1 MRQSWSETFQTLG
14 TAVLELLKAEI
25 AALERDLA
33 RSGKSAAQGIALVL
47 GAVAVLFWTLGVAT
61 YFLVQLVALWLPVW
75 GAALVVTLALA
86 AVAGVLAFA
95 GLRKLEKFENPL
107 STARRRLDDHI
118 DWWQDRVLAPET
130 ARRRPGALGDGEGE
144 GKGPVGD
151 AR

>member
-33 RSGKSAAQGIALVL
+33 RSGKNAALGIALVL
-47 GAVAVLFWTLGVAT
+47 AAAAVVFWTLGVAT
-61 YFLVQLVALWLPVW
+61 FFLVQLLALWLPVW
-75 GAALVVTLALA
+75 GAALVVTLTLA
-86 AVAGVLAFA
+86 AVAGGLAFA

-118 DWWQDRVLAPET
+118 DWWQDRVLVPGP
-130 ARRRPGALGDGEGE
+130 ARRRPGALGDPEGE
-144 GKGPVGD
+144 DEGPAGG

>member
-33 RSGKSAAQGIALVL
+33 RSGKNAALGIALVL
-47 GAVAVLFWTLGVAT
+47 GAGAVVFWALGVAT

-75 GAALVVTLALA
+75 VAALVVTLALA
-86 AVAGVLAFA
+86 AVAGGLAFA
-95 GLRKLEKFENPL
+95 GLRKLKKFENPL

-118 DWWQDRVLAPET
+118 DWWQDRVLAPGT
-130 ARRRPGALGDGEGE
+130 ARRRPGALSDGEGE
-144 GKGPVGD
+144 GEGPAGG